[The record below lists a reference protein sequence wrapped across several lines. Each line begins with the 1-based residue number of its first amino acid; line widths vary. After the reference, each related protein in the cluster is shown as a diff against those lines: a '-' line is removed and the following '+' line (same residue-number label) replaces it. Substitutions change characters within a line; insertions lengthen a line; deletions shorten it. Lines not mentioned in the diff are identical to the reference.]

1 MKKHNTIICSPI
13 MILMDRDGITYDEA
27 KQRVIECRDALLEAN
42 NNPNTD
48 ILADEIIMDYLGL
61 EPDYFFDIMSI

>member
-1 MKKHNTIICSPI
+1 MSYYHDKDRVIK
-13 MILMDRDGITYDEA
+13 ILMGRDNMTFQEA
-27 KQRVIECRDALLEAN
+27 KQLITECRDALLEAN
-42 NNPNTD
+42 NNPNAD